1 MSSMAGFQGG
11 PLAGQPVTPDTLG
24 QAQQGGMVDL
34 GALQAGMPPGAAGP
48 GPPPAGPGPSAGE
61 PDADESLSAS
71 DRLDRALNDLMQA
84 AMPSESTMSEQTKAK
99 VQKAMT
105 LIQDI
110 KAATEKE
117 SHDALGGKV
126 SPRLLTQAYGG

>member
-1 MSSMAGFQGG
+1 
-11 PLAGQPVTPDTLG
+11 
-24 QAQQGGMVDL
+24 
-34 GALQAGMPPGAAGP
+34 
-48 GPPPAGPGPSAGE
+48 
-61 PDADESLSAS
+61 
-71 DRLDRALNDLMQA
+71 MQA